1 MKCVE
6 TSSYFVAV
14 NGNLF
19 GFFEGKC
26 GVRQG
31 DPLSPYLFIVC
42 MKYLSWMLNVASQ
55 KDDFHFNPK
64 CSSLGLSHF
73 AFADDI
79 LLLCRCDL
87 PSMNILFKQ
96 LLVFGRM
103 SKLVINANK
112 SSIFFSGVGE
122 AAKHDILQHKGF
134 CEGSFPFKYLGMP
147 LSPHMLLASQF
158 YPLLHKLEACIRSW
172 MGKHMS
178 YTSRFE
184 LIHSVLSGM
193 I

>member
-1 MKCVE
+1 MKCVK
-6 TSSYFVAV
+6 TSSYSVAV

-31 DPLSPYLFIVC
+31 DPLSPYLFIMC
-42 MKYLSWMLNVASQ
+42 KKYLSWMLNMAFQ

-64 CSSLGLSHF
+64 CSSLGLSRL
-73 AFADDI
+73 AFVDDI

-103 SKLVINANK
+103 SRLFINANK

-122 AAKHDILQHKGF
+122 AAKHDTCNMQVFLKVVF
-134 CEGSFPFKYLGMP
+134 L
-147 LSPHMLLASQF
+147 
-158 YPLLHKLEACIRSW
+158 
-172 MGKHMS
+172 
-178 YTSRFE
+178 
-184 LIHSVLSGM
+184 
-193 I
+193 